1 METSSPAETNAH
13 FHYIRLADDIEHK
26 ILGGIFRAGEK
37 LPSIRKLH
45 VWSGFSITTVYQA
58 YIELEKRGMIE
69 TLPKSGFYVR
79 SALPHLLPAPE
90 LKRHKP
96 LPRKVL
102 THTLISARIE
112 AMSDPGF
119 INFGAGAP
127 AADLLPHAQ
136 LMRIIKAITQKQAGQ
151 WLTLYEL
158 PAGSIHLRREI
169 AKRISGVIPDTTESD
184 IIVTNGCME
193 AISICLR
200 AVARPG
206 DTILVESPSF
216 HCFLELIED
225 QDMLALEIPSDP
237 ETGMDLDS
245 LETAL
250 KTHDVK
256 ACILNPNFQNP
267 MGFVMP
273 TERKKRLLQILGSRG
288 IPIIEDNIY
297 GELYFDRQAP
307 TTLKSMDEQGMVLH
321 CASFS
326 KTLSPGLR
334 IGWTLPG
341 RFKEQVQRIK
351 INTSIST
358 SSLNQH
364 AIAEFL
370 ESGAFDRHL
379 RRLRTALKTQVGNTA
394 LAIAR
399 YFPENTRIT
408 CPRGGLML
416 WVELDE
422 AIDTLKVYHQ
432 AMEERIA
439 ITPGIICATAD
450 RYKNCMRISCGTP
463 WNEKIEAAIARLGQI
478 ASMHLEP

>member
-1 METSSPAETNAH
+1 MDTSLSETSNH
-13 FHYIRLADDIEHK
+13 FHYIRLADDIENK

-45 VWSGFSITTVYQA
+45 DWSGFSITTVYQA
-58 YIELEKRGMIE
+58 YIELEKRGVIE
-69 TLPKSGFYVR
+69 TQPKSGFYVR
-79 SALPHLLPAPE
+79 SALPNLLPAPK
-90 LKRHKP
+90 LKHHKP
-96 LPRKVL
+96 WPRKVS
-102 THTLISARIE
+102 THNLINTAIE
-112 AMSDPGF
+112 AMSDPDI
-119 INFGAGAP
+119 INLGCTAP
-127 AADLLPHAQ
+127 ASDLLPHAQ
-136 LMRIIKAITQKQAGQ
+136 LLRIIKSTTQKQTGQ
-151 WLTLYEL
+151 WLTRYEL
-158 PAGSIHLRREI
+158 PAGSIRLRREI
-169 AKRISGVIPDTTESD
+169 AKRISGVIPNAAEDD

-216 HCFLELIED
+216 HCFLQLIED
-225 QDMLALEIPSDP
+225 QDMLALEIPTDP
-237 ETGMDLDS
+237 DTGMDLDS
-245 LETAL
+245 LETVL
-250 KTHDVK
+250 KTHNVK

-273 TERKKRLLQILGSRG
+273 IERKQRLLQILGPRG
-288 IPIIEDNIY
+288 IPIIEDNIC

-307 TTLKSMDEQGMVLH
+307 VTLKSMDAQGMVLH

-364 AIAEFL
+364 VIADFL

-379 RRLRTALKTQVGNTA
+379 RRLRTALKSQLGNTA

-399 YFPENTRIT
+399 YFPQNTRIT
-408 CPRGGLML
+408 CPKGGLML

-422 AIDTLKVYHQ
+422 TVDTLEVFQQ
-432 AMEERIA
+432 AMKERIA
-439 ITPGIICATAD
+439 IIPGIICATTD
-450 RYKNCMRISCGTP
+450 RFRNCMRISCGSP
-463 WNEKIEAAIARLGQI
+463 WNEQLETTIARLGQI
-478 ASMHLEP
+478 VSGLLES